1 MPIARAVKTCLALI
15 PLLLAGA
22 AFAQDSQPDRG
33 DELRRAATAGD
44 VAKVKELLEQ
54 GVDPN
59 SANRYGGTALSF
71 ASDKGHIEI
80 VKLLLDR
87 GANPNSKDTFYNFTA
102 ISWAVQK
109 GHGDIVKLLLAKG
122 AEPDLQVLMAGLHGG
137 HQDVVKTVLEKGKF
151 SSDQLTNALVFA
163 QQLENPEMVKVLEAA
178 GAKPPAPADFKVDPE
193 TLKSYVGS
201 YEAASQGVPAVV
213 ELKEGKLVATLGGS
227 AVLTLGAL
235 DNVTFR
241 PEEFPALKIIF
252 EVEDGKVSGFALDQG
267 GPQKMAFKKKEAV
280 Q

>member
-1 MPIARAVKTCLALI
+1 MSIARAVKTCLALL

-22 AFAQDSQPDRG
+22 ALAQDSQDQG

-44 VAKVKELLEQ
+44 AARVKELLDK
-54 GVDPN
+54 GADPN

-71 ASDKGHIEI
+71 ACDKGHTEV

-87 GANPNSKDTFYNFTA
+87 GADPNSKDTFYNFTA
-102 ISWAVQK
+102 IGWAVQK
-109 GHGDIVKLLLAKG
+109 GHGEIVKLLLDKG
-122 AEPDLQVLMAGLHGG
+122 VEPDLQVLMAGIHGG
-137 HQDVVKTVLEKGKF
+137 QQDIVRTVLQRGKF
-151 SSDQLTNALVFA
+151 SPDQLTNALVFA
-163 QQLENPEMVKVLEAA
+163 QQAESPEMVKILEGA
-178 GAKPPAPADFKVDPE
+178 GAKPPAAADFKVDPE

-227 AVLTLGAL
+227 AVMTLGAL
-235 DNVTFR
+235 DGVTFR

-252 EVEDGKVSGFALDQG
+252 EVQDGKVSGFALDQG
-267 GPQKMAFKKKEAV
+267 GPQKMEFKKKEAV

>member
-1 MPIARAVKTCLALI
+1 MSIARAVKTCLALL

-22 AFAQDSQPDRG
+22 ALAQDSG

-44 VAKVKELLEQ
+44 VAKVKEFLDK

-59 SANRYGGTALSF
+59 AANRYGGTALSF
-71 ASDKGHIEI
+71 ACDKGHTEV

-102 ISWAVQK
+102 IGWAVQK
-109 GHGDIVKLLLAKG
+109 GHGEIVKLLLDKG
-122 AEPDLQVLMAGLHGG
+122 VEPDLQVLMAGIHGG
-137 HQDVVKTVLEKGKF
+137 NQDIVKTVLGRGKF
-151 SSDQLTNALVFA
+151 TADQLTNALVFA
-163 QQLENPEMVKVLEAA
+163 QQEAENPEMVKVLEAA

-193 TLKSYVGS
+193 TLKTYVGS
-201 YEAASQGVPAVV
+201 YEAPNQGGVPAVV
-213 ELKEGKLVATLGGS
+213 ELKDGKLVATLGGS
-227 AVLTLGAL
+227 AVMTLGAL

-241 PEEFPALKIIF
+241 PEEFPAIKLIF
-252 EVEDGKVSGFALDQG
+252 EVQDGKVSGFALDQG
-267 GPQKMAFKKKEAV
+267 GPQKMEFKKKEAV